1 MLAAIVHNPNPRF
14 VLSFKWG
21 ASMVDLNVDLMFK
34 SGASLVVQWLRLCTR
49 AQSLQSCPT
58 PRNPMDRSPPGS
70 SVCGILQ
77 ARLLEW
83 VAIASSRGVQYAHIL
98 KYFSYR
104 QGPLNTECPQ
114 VLSSGGSP
122 TSQGEEEA
130 GLRCPLL
137 LQVSFTPFCVP
148 LLPCLSFPP
157 AKLRETPLSAWEK
170 E

>member
-1 MLAAIVHNPNPRF
+1 MCLHT
-14 VLSFKWG
+14 K
-21 ASMVDLNVDLMFK
+21 
-34 SGASLVVQWLRLCTR
+34 
-49 AQSLQSCPT
+49 SLQSCLT
-58 PRNPMDRSPPGS
+58 LHDLMDCSLPGS
-70 SVCGILQ
+70 SVQEILQ
-77 ARLLEW
+77 AGILEW

-104 QGPLNTECPQ
+104 QGSLNTECPQ

-130 GLRCPLL
+130 GLRCSLL
-137 LQVSFTPFCVP
+137 LQVSLTPFCVP